1 MNQSCPDYADQL
13 VDTPTHRHAGVELSG
28 PNAALEDLQRQLEL
42 YQQHQG
48 DLVRS
53 ELQHLRELAMLN
65 RVSDMLSLQRSVDQI
80 LIDAARETAQAMG
93 QSTVWVMRLD
103 ETGPGSS
110 VFQHDGQTIRFE
122 HLPTEAHD
130 LMDRLITETPQSS
143 LIMPAYHSHDN
154 SLYVGMPIVATQRIV
169 GAVVI
174 RCADPATASDAPR
187 LRLIRSLLQQVGSGC
202 EGAMLFEQLCAMII
216 DVVIAFA
223 NAIESR
229 DPYTGGHS
237 MRVTGYALM
246 LGEHL
251 GLGSDQMSILRLG
264 GLLHDVGK
272 VGVPD
277 AVLRKPDRLTHE
289 EFELMKQ
296 HAAIGHEIV
305 APIRPLR
312 CCCAVI
318 RSHHERVDGRGY
330 PDGLSGESID
340 YLARIAAVADTYD
353 AMTSDRPYRKG
364 LDHQVAL
371 DEIQAHAGTQFDR
384 SIAGIF
390 TGFTPDQMRQAEYEM
405 RTWQQDR
412 DRGKACDLIRFLEA
426 PMNRRE
432 SSS

>member
-1 MNQSCPDYADQL
+1 MTQSCPDYSERAHASAGNLTVVDSAGAD
-13 VDTPTHRHAGVELSG
+13 GM
-28 PNAALEDLQRQLEL
+28 LQDMQRRLEL
-42 YQQHQG
+42 YQQHQN

-65 RVSDMLSLQRSVDQI
+65 RVSDMLSLQRSVYQI
-80 LIDAARETAQAMG
+80 LIDAARETAQAI
-93 QSTVWVMRLD
+93 SASVVWVMRLC
-103 ETGPGSS
+103 ESHEAGA
-110 VFQHDGQTIRFE
+110 VFQQDGRAVPFE
-122 HLPTEAHD
+122 QLPAEARD
-130 LMDRLITETPQSS
+130 LMDRLVSETPESS
-143 LIMPAYHSHDN
+143 LIMPAYGDGDD
-154 SLYVGMPIVATQRIV
+154 SLYVGLPIVATKRTV

-174 RCADPATASDAPR
+174 HCTDPATASDAPR

-202 EGAMLFEQLCAMII
+202 EGAMLFEQLCTMIV

-246 LGEHL
+246 LGQHL
-251 GLGSDQMSILRLG
+251 GLGNDQMSILRLS

-277 AVLRKPDRLTHE
+277 AVLRKPGRLTHE

-330 PDGLSGESID
+330 PDGLSGDSID

-364 LDHQVAL
+364 LEHQVAI
-371 DEIQAHAGTQFDR
+371 DEIHAHAGTQFDR
-384 SIAGIF
+384 TIAGVF
-390 TGFTPDQMRQAEYEM
+390 TGFTSEQMRQAEHEM
-405 RTWQQDR
+405 RSWQRDR
-412 DRGKACDLIRFLEA
+412 DRGKACDLIRFLET
-426 PMNRRE
+426 PTRLQE
-432 SSS
+432 STT